1 MSVLPSFYLVCFGGT
16 SSLLRSSRWVNLR
29 RGMILRK
36 GLLYTPVVQDA
47 RSCFR
52 TMGFFFKR
60 TEKSFLDFLTL
71 VDEG

>member
-1 MSVLPSFYLVCFGGT
+1 
-16 SSLLRSSRWVNLR
+16 VNLR